1 MTSASLFLVFVLA
14 KLVILWGHAAPVTGW
29 SLLAYVWQDV
39 AVALVFGVFEI
50 TLNLF
55 KIKFGRI
62 GGRRIVWASYWAIT
76 IYTAI
81 NIPVGRAVSTPLTRP
96 MLRAARGPLADSM
109 HAYVTAT
116 NFLLVALLLAAAAGL
131 PWVMGRVPRL
141 GRIRLAISAVS
152 CAIAIILLG
161 PIASSRA
168 DTRGMDRNVL
178 TALMGTGLPH
188 VMAKG
193 GATDWREALGPSEAL
208 GSREASGSQDWQ
220 FAADR
225 AVDLSRFQ
233 GVAQG
238 LNVVMISLES
248 TAAQYL
254 SLYGAQAQQDAMPNL
269 TALAQKALVFENA
282 YAAYPESI
290 KGLFSVLCSTFPAFD
305 SQPEEYANVD
315 CRSVASVLG
324 DAGYRT
330 AMFHS
335 GRFGYLGMESIIRN
349 RGYQTLEDAG
359 DIAGNHNS
367 SFGVDEPATVARML
381 AWIDNLPRGQRFFL
395 NYLPIAG
402 HHPYATPDRGP
413 FRGGAEID
421 QYRNALHYGD
431 ASLGALVEGLR
442 ARGLEQNT
450 VWVIYGDHGEAFRQH
465 EGNYGHTFFLY
476 EENVHVPFVIAA
488 PGLMSTQQR
497 VHQVVSL
504 VDIAPTILDLM
515 GVTGVPGIAPPK
527 NYQGRSMLEDARDR
541 APEMALFFT
550 DYSLGLLGLRDGR
563 WKFIY
568 ETGSGRVRL
577 FDLERDPRETLDV
590 SAREMALTPRYSR
603 VVSAW
608 ISAQK
613 SYIARAAMR

>member
-1 MTSASLFLVFVLA
+1 MRSASLLLVFVLA
-14 KLVILWGHAAPVTGW
+14 KLVIVWDHAAPVTSW

-39 AVALVFGVFEI
+39 AVALAFGAFEI
-50 TLNLF
+50 TLDLF
-55 KIKFGRI
+55 EIKFERLGATRLA
-62 GGRRIVWASYWAIT
+62 WASYWAIA

-81 NIPVGRAVSTPLTRP
+81 NIPVGRVVSTPLTRP

-109 HAYVTAT
+109 RAYVTST
-116 NFLLVALLLAAAAGL
+116 NILLVMSVLAAAAGL
-131 PWVMGRVPRL
+131 PWLIRRVPRPFAGL
-141 GRIRLAISAVS
+141 GVV
-152 CAIAIILLG
+152 CALAIILVG
-161 PIASSRA
+161 PMASSRA
-168 DTRGMDRNVL
+168 DTRGMDRNVV
-178 TALMGTGLPH
+178 TALIGTGMPR
-188 VMAKG
+188 VTAPA
-193 GATDWREALGPSEAL
+193 GATEWREWRDPSFRA
-208 GSREASGSQDWQ
+208 GFSADASD
-220 FAADR
+220 
-225 AVDLSRFQ
+225 DLSRFR
-233 GVAQG
+233 GAAQG

-254 SLYGAQAQQDAMPNL
+254 SLYGDKNEAMPNL
-269 TALAQKALVFENA
+269 SALAQKALVFENA

-305 SQPEEYANVD
+305 SQPEEYAHLD
-315 CRSVASVLG
+315 CRSVASVLR

-395 NYLPIAG
+395 TYLPIAG
-402 HHPYATPDRGP
+402 HHPYATPEHGP
-413 FRGGAEID
+413 FVGTAEID

-431 ASLGALVEGLR
+431 VSLGALVEGLR

-476 EENVHVPFVIAA
+476 EENVHVPFLIAA
-488 PGLMSTQQR
+488 PGWSSGALRGALRKQER
-497 VHQVVSL
+497 VRKVVSL
-504 VDIAPTILDLM
+504 VDTAPTILDLM
-515 GVTGVPGIAPPK
+515 GIAPPG
-527 NYQGRSMLEDARDR
+527 NYQGRSMFDSGLDR
-541 APEMALFFT
+541 APDPTPRMALFFT

-577 FDLERDPRETLDV
+577 FDLERDPGERSDV
-590 SAREMALTPRYSR
+590 SAREAARVSWYSR
-603 VVSAW
+603 VVRGWS
-608 ISAQK
+608 SAQK